1 MRGET
6 AYTADVTSRMAA
18 SQNLVLP
25 RDICTPSH
33 DFLELRALI
42 DNRATGRAGE
52 SLRNFGPDLESSI
65 CRASSKA
72 SSRNAVP
79 LSIAFPFI
87 IDRYVLSSRSIEI
100 INLISGRNFI
110 GIDPSSVFGFIE
122 FVRVSKY
129 ARVSSFSALRVSSA
143 RVSSRKNGYSTSFF
157 ERPFPLPSLL
167 LEN

>member
-1 MRGET
+1 MQSE
-6 AYTADVTSRMAA
+6 
-18 SQNLVLP
+18 
-25 RDICTPSH
+25 
-33 DFLELRALI
+33 LE
-42 DNRATGRAGE
+42 G
-52 SLRNFGPDLESSI
+52 LESKRRSPRRSI
-65 CRASSKA
+65 DRSG
-72 SSRNAVP
+72 
-79 LSIAFPFI
+79 LIAFPFI

-100 INLISGRNFI
+100 INLVSGRNFI

-129 ARVSSFSALRVSSA
+129 TRVSSFSALRVSSA

>member
-1 MRGET
+1 MQ
-6 AYTADVTSRMAA
+6 S
-18 SQNLVLP
+18 
-25 RDICTPSH
+25 
-33 DFLELRALI
+33 EL
-42 DNRATGRAGE
+42 GG
-52 SLRNFGPDLESSI
+52 LESK
-65 CRASSKA
+65 R
-72 SSRNAVP
+72 R
-79 LSIAFPFI
+79 FPRRS
-87 IDRYVLSSRSIEI
+87 IDRSGLIRFSFYYRSSRSIEI
-100 INLISGRNFI
+100 INLVSGRNFI